1 MSYFQSPPFHFSLE
15 SPLLTH
21 ISYCSY
27 YNIITA
33 FVSLLPASAVSS
45 SVIQMLI
52 FTCSPPSFVI
62 MCLPIL
68 LSSSCFLVTPPFQ
81 FFHLPYSD
89 LFLSF
94 FLHSLIHVCL
104 FLSSAFLSLAVP
116 QLSNLLVY
124 LCVCVCTDNSLVGS
138 IHRYLRPL
146 RAPLFILSRSSSTAA
161 QEEG

>member
-1 MSYFQSPPFHFSLE
+1 MSYFQPPPPFHFSLE

-27 YNIITA
+27 YIDL
-33 FVSLLPASAVSS
+33 FLFFLHQLLAS

-52 FTCSPPSFVI
+52 FTCPPPAFVI
-62 MCLPIL
+62 MCLPVL
-68 LSSSCFLVTPPFQ
+68 LSSSCFLVTPLFQ
-81 FFHLPYSD
+81 FFHLPYSV

-94 FLHSLIHVCL
+94 CLHSLIYVCL

>member
-1 MSYFQSPPFHFSLE
+1 MLNVIFSVPPLSFFFGVPSSH
-15 SPLLTH
+15 PYILLQLL
-21 ISYCSY
+21 YR
-27 YNIITA
+27 

-52 FTCSPPSFVI
+52 FTCPPPSFVI

-94 FLHSLIHVCL
+94 CTPLFMSVFFFLLP
-104 FLSSAFLSLAVP
+104 SSLSLCLNCP
-116 QLSNLLVY
+116 ICWSI
-124 LCVCVCTDNSLVGS
+124 CVFVFALITV
-138 IHRYLRPL
+138 
-146 RAPLFILSRSSSTAA
+146 
-161 QEEG
+161 